1 MECTLAII
9 EGITS
14 ALREVNLLPEFDT
27 TRGVFCAIA
36 WVATLLSFG
45 LFIIS
50 LFADFGGGDADA
62 GGDAGA
68 DGDTGMFSLRACM
81 GLLLGFG
88 WGGYCASQAGM
99 GAVSSSLIGLLVGGV
114 MFFIVAALM
123 KFIYGLRTD
132 GTLDHSTLAGCTG
145 TVYITVPPHGE
156 PGGQVQ
162 IAHPNQL
169 ITIAA
174 VQQGDTALPAQT
186 RVVVTAATSGQ
197 VTVKAL

>member
-9 EGITS
+9 ESITS
-14 ALREVNLLPEFDT
+14 ALREVDLLPEFDT

-36 WVATLLSFG
+36 WIATLLSLG
-45 LFIIS
+45 LFVIS
-50 LFADFGGGDADA
+50 LFADFGSDADA

-68 DGDTGMFSLRACM
+68 DGETGMFSLRACM

-88 WGGYCASQAGM
+88 WGGYCASQSGM
-99 GAVSSSLIGLLVGGV
+99 TAVPASLIGLLVGGV

-123 KFIYGLRTD
+123 KFIYSLRAD
-132 GTLDHSTLAGCTG
+132 GTLDHSTLVGYTG
-145 TVYITVPPHGE
+145 TVYISIPPQGE

-162 IAHPNQL
+162 IAHPSQL
-169 ITIAA
+169 VTIAA
-174 VQQGDTALPAQT
+174 VQEGDKPLPAQT

-197 VTVKAL
+197 VTVKPL